1 MMRDGLSRLVRR
13 TWAASKC
20 RERLEQHL
28 WVWICY
34 RNYVRGPHER
44 DARRTTPAMRAG
56 VMSERQVDFDELFV
70 WQAPYV
76 ADLCRL

>member
-1 MMRDGLSRLVRR
+1 MMRDGISRLVRR

-34 RNYVRGPHER
+34 RNYIRG
-44 DARRTTPAMRAG
+44 RTNETPDETPAMWAA
-56 VMSERQVDFDELFV
+56 VMDQPVDFDELFV
-70 WQAPYV
+70 WRAPYV
-76 ADLCRL
+76 ADLSRL